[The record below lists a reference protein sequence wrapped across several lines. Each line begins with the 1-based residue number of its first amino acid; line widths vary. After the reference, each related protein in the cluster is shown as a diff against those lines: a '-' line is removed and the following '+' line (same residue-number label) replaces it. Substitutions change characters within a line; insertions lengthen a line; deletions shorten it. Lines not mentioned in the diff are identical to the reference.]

1 MSCGGCVSS
10 VKQKLSS
17 VPGVKSVTVDLAK
30 REAETNS
37 MQEIETVTFRHA
49 FSNTN
54 FNIS

>member
-49 FSNTN
+49 FSNKN